1 MIDRE
6 SDDYKI
12 AANELGR
19 TVALAIDKFKAAVG
33 CYRCSI
39 ETTDYEY
46 DYEYNSDTGGRVKDG
61 SKIGI
66 NIYAT
71 DAPDKR
77 DDDFDDDDD
86 E

>member
-12 AANELGR
+12 AVNELGH
-19 TVALAIDKFKAAVG
+19 TVALAIDKFKKLVG
-33 CYRCSI
+33 CDRCSI

-46 DYEYNSDTGGRVKDG
+46 DYEYNAGTGGRVKNG
-61 SKIGI
+61 PKIGI

-71 DAPDKR
+71 DEPD
-77 DDDFDDDDD
+77 DCEDDD

>member
-1 MIDRE
+1 MIDKG

-19 TVALAIDKFKAAVG
+19 TVALAIDKFKKATG
-33 CYRCSI
+33 CARCSI

-46 DYEYNSDTGGRVKDG
+46 DYEYNAGTGGRVKNG
-61 SKIGI
+61 PKIGI

-71 DAPDKR
+71 DIS
-77 DDDFDDDDD
+77 DDDDD
-86 E
+86 FGDDYDDE

>member
-1 MIDRE
+1 MLDKS
-6 SDDYKI
+6 SDEYKI

-19 TVALAIDKFKAAVG
+19 DIALAICRFKEAVG

-46 DYEYNSDTGGRVKDG
+46 DYEYNSGTGGRVKDG

-71 DAPDKR
+71 DAPDKS
-77 DDDFDDDDD
+77 DDDFGDDDD

>member
-1 MIDRE
+1 MIGKQ

-12 AANELGR
+12 AVNELGR
-19 TVALAIDKFKAAVG
+19 TVALAIGKFKKLVG
-33 CYRCSI
+33 CARCSI

-46 DYEYNSDTGGRVKDG
+46 DYEYNASTGGRVKNG

-71 DAPDKR
+71 DTL
-77 DDDFDDDDD
+77 DDDDD
-86 E
+86 FGDDDE

>member
-1 MIDRE
+1 MIGKE

-19 TVALAIDKFKAAVG
+19 TVALAIGKFEKLVG
-33 CYRCSI
+33 CARCSI

-46 DYEYNSDTGGRVKDG
+46 NASTGGRVKNG
-61 SKIGI
+61 SKIGV

-71 DAPDKR
+71 DML
-77 DDDFDDDDD
+77 DDDDD
-86 E
+86 FGDYDE

>member
-1 MIDRE
+1 MIDKT
-6 SDDYKI
+6 SDERKI
-12 AANELGR
+12 AANELGH
-19 TVALAIDKFKAAVG
+19 TVPLAIDKFKKAIG
-33 CYRCSI
+33 CARCSI

-46 DYEYNSDTGGRVKDG
+46 DYEYNASTGGRVKNG

-71 DAPDKR
+71 DTLDDA
-77 DDDFDDDDD
+77 DDFGDYD

>member
-1 MIDRE
+1 MIDIE

-12 AANELGR
+12 AKNELCHA
-19 TVALAIDKFKAAVG
+19 VCMAIDKFKAAVG

-39 ETTDYEY
+39 ETSNYEY

-71 DAPDKR
+71 DEPD
-77 DDDFDDDDD
+77 DCDDDD

>member
-1 MIDRE
+1 MIGKE

-19 TVALAIDKFKAAVG
+19 TVALAIGKFEKLVG
-33 CYRCSI
+33 CARCSI

-46 DYEYNSDTGGRVKDG
+46 DYEYNASMGGRVKNG
-61 SKIGI
+61 SKIGV

-71 DAPDKR
+71 DML
-77 DDDFDDDDD
+77 DDDDD
-86 E
+86 FGDYDE

>member
-1 MIDRE
+1 MMIDKE

-12 AANELGR
+12 AVNELGH
-19 TVALAIDKFKAAVG
+19 TVSLAIDKSKKAIG
-33 CYRCSI
+33 CARSSI

-46 DYEYNSDTGGRVKDG
+46 DDEYNAGTGGRVKNG
-61 SKIGI
+61 PKIGV

-71 DAPDKR
+71 DISDE
-77 DDDFDDDDD
+77 DFGDDD